1 MALRPLHD
9 RVIVKRLDNE
19 RKTASGLVIPESAAE
34 KPDQGEVLAVGPGK
48 QTEDGKVLKMDVKVG
63 DKVLFG
69 KYAGQTVKVDGE
81 EVLVIREEEIL
92 AVVQ

>member
-1 MALRPLHD
+1 MKLRPLGD

-19 RKTASGLVIPESAAE
+19 RQTASGIVIPESATE
-34 KPDQGEVLAVGPGK
+34 KPDQGTVVAIGPGK
-48 QTEDGKVLKMDVKVG
+48 RSDDGTVLPLDLKVG

-69 KYAGQTVKVDGE
+69 KYAGQSVKVDGD

-92 AVVQ
+92 AVFE